1 MVHQKLKANIFILL
15 LIFFFQFHV
24 LHAQE
29 NCCNDEGCKA
39 NAKALSGEILSSFSS
54 LGKDPNN
61 FELREKILDSFKVS
75 NHNQYAEFVRL
86 VKKLE
91 KFNREN
97 SFGLNC
103 INEFIN
109 NEDVLDWLTHFF
121 LKYENVKGLSPEFC
135 KGFGLHFDLNTGVA
149 DLFNNGES
157 FSSSV
162 RLLLSYTIAKNNCGG
177 KVRLMLGPSVYYQDQ
192 RLLFLINPR
201 AEFRLLDIGTD
212 LISIGNIKL
221 ITQANFNRSK
231 LITGL
236 GVGAELYN
244 FGAQLLG
251 EYQMGKQNYSIQTG
265 IFYRFKL

>member
-1 MVHQKLKANIFILL
+1 MAHQKLKANIFILL
-15 LIFFFQFHV
+15 LFFFFQLPMV
-24 LHAQE
+24 LAQE
-29 NCCNDEGCKA
+29 NCCNEEACKT
-39 NAKALSGEILSSFSS
+39 NAKELSEEVSASFAL
-54 LGKDPNN
+54 LGNDPNN

-75 NHNQYAEFVRL
+75 DHNQYAEFVRL
-86 VKKLE
+86 VKKVE
-91 KFNREN
+91 KFNQEN
-97 SFGLNC
+97 PFGLNC
-103 INEFIN
+103 INGFID

-149 DLFNNGES
+149 DLFNNTES
-157 FSSSV
+157 FSSST
-162 RLLLSYTIAKNNCGG
+162 RLLLSYTISKNNCGG

-192 RLLFLINPR
+192 KLLFLINPR
-201 AEFRLLDIGTD
+201 AEFRLRDIGTD

-221 ITQANFNRSK
+221 ITQANFNSSK

-251 EYQMGKQNYSIQTG
+251 EYQTGKQNYSIQTG